1 MSIRVV
7 VADDHPMFRF
17 GLRAVLDQAG
27 DIEVVGEAADGQ
39 ALLALV
45 ASAAPDVVLTDL
57 SMEGVDGVRV
67 IETLARQDGGPP
79 VIALTM
85 HADDTHIRAALRAG
99 ARGYLLKGATGT
111 AIAAA
116 VRAAACG
123 HDAFDPSVTRRMVAV
138 YAGPAAGARRPRADR
153 PGLRQPRD
161 RPAPHSRRQDG
172 PQRDVVAHGQARRPR
187 SHVRRHPGAGRRLR
201 DRAAGRMT
209 DPARYLRDDVPPHSG
224 RMPPALDRPGADRV
238 R

>member
-138 YAGPAAGARRPRADR
+138 YAGPAAGARAILPGLTPREHDVLELIAQGCANREIARRLTLADKTVRNVTSSLMVKLAVPDRTSAAILARDAGYGTER
-153 PGLRQPRD
+153 PGE
-161 RPAPHSRRQDG
+161 
-172 PQRDVVAHGQARRPR
+172 
-187 SHVRRHPGAGRRLR
+187 
-201 DRAAGRMT
+201 
-209 DPARYLRDDVPPHSG
+209 
-224 RMPPALDRPGADRV
+224 
-238 R
+238 